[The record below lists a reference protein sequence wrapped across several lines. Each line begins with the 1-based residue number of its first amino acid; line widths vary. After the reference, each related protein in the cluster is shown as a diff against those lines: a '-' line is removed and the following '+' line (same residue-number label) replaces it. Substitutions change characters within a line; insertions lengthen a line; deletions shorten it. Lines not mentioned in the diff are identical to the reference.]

1 MESKEFND
9 FINNDFVSLSDWL
22 FSLNPYEFTMI
33 ATLIGFIIS
42 PQLNLN
48 EQNSLGNFFE
58 LLGQV
63 ILTINAQASTLEANN
78 TNKKQEKTDH

>member
-9 FINNDFVSLSDWL
+9 FIYNDFVSLSDWL

-33 ATLIGFIIS
+33 STLIGFIIS

-63 ILTINAQASTLEANN
+63 ILTINAQASTIEANN
-78 TNKKQEKTDH
+78 INRKQEKTDH